1 MKNLLFVSILLLAIS
16 CQQPAAEP
24 EETTDP
30 NLEAFERNTET
41 SKQLIDLFRN
51 KNLEGMRALLSDD
64 FVYLGPVYKA
74 DSLNVDEWIELEQY
88 FMDAYDDVEFT
99 DPLYFAGLADDMT
112 PNGDVRT
119 YGTWT
124 FTHKESGLS
133 GGLIYYSVVFFND
146 EGKIVRLM
154 DWYNTADLV
163 PTEPEEDA
171 EAEE

>member
-1 MKNLLFVSILLLAIS
+1 MKNLSIALLVMLAIS

-41 SKQLIDLFRN
+41 IKQLVERFINKDLD
-51 KNLEGMRALLSDD
+51 GMRALLSDD
-64 FVYLGPVYKA
+64 FVYLGPVYGA
-74 DSLNVDEWIELEQY
+74 DSLDLDGWMEQEQY
-88 FMDAYDDVEFT
+88 FMDSYDDLALN
-99 DPLYFAGLADDMT
+99 DPVFFAGLADDMT

-133 GGLIYYSVVFFND
+133 GGLIYYSVGFFND
-146 EGKIVRLM
+146 DGKIWRLM
-154 DWYNTADLV
+154 DWFNTSDLV
-163 PTEPEEDA
+163 PTAPEE
-171 EAEE
+171 EASE